1 MVFKRGAFVPLLI
14 YSINDIII
22 FMDEVINVKEK
33 TKFKDKIKNFYKNI
47 FSNPYKTTLYT
58 GALVFVILLIY
69 YILVITLK
77 DNFYSAY
84 SDDVYQ
90 YYPMMIDFIKG
101 VKSGQWSLFS
111 YTNYLGS
118 SVFSDTY
125 YVPVDHFTLIIF
137 LLSYIVPTEIAMSI
151 VELIKLISGMM
162 ALCIFMSL
170 KGYKPKWI
178 HLIGL
183 LYFSSSGITCFSC
196 FPSFTSLAF
205 YLPFSLIIAHQF
217 LKKRWYFVP
226 PFAMLCVCYNYY
238 LAYTVFA
245 FMAFTILVML
255 ILERE
260 KWYNVIIKTAIY
272 VGLIIFG
279 LLMGAAIF
287 IPSVLFILKST
298 SRSVVE
304 GSSLAKMVEIVK
316 TYIEIPLTCISSFFV
331 MIKNVFVNGVGLL
344 KTNNIIIRDSF
355 VQVRHLVHTVSRAR
369 YSDGVLYF
377 SSFFDPEVLYRIM
390 GSSFVPS
397 TPSSFY
403 GYLGS
408 YFLEH
413 ASLYITGVGILISS
427 YIWFLKDFKSKVYK
441 VILVVLV
448 IVVSLP
454 IFSYIFSANL
464 SVLYTRWVNV
474 LTIPLLLI
482 AAHVLEQTNLEDIK
496 LKHIIVL
503 CVMFMYV
510 ALFTAT
516 HHFENLTA
524 LAVKNEWSEE
534 LIHFENTLYYYS
546 ILLVFAVIVAFIVFA
561 IIRNKSKKIKAI
573 IAPFAGLLI
582 VGAIALLGSL
592 LLASYSKGGE
602 AMFKTE
608 YLGTKPLFDTDA
620 LLANEIFAFVTL
632 ILIICAAYFITFKKK
647 KLLIVV
653 IALEFITSAC
663 FSFGTP
669 AIMGIEETI
678 YRNTRTV
685 ASVVENN
692 TDTSDVHRVYVDAS
706 ISSLEREN
714 IARFF
719 GVGTNQN
726 IFHSFINATTDD
738 VANILFDVA
747 DEGQANKDAINVY
760 SYYMNVLLGYKYVVA
775 SKGSGFEN
783 YDETLFDKIYDDGTY
798 IILEF
803 KDFEYFLTYTD
814 FIYRDTFTSIKSSI
828 NKSLRAAYLNKYGI
842 VDSSFKE
849 VMSQYISESE
859 EAKDYSEDTKTY
871 YLSNKFSL
879 AKAKTEAIDSKN
891 YKMYEFLEKHRI
903 DTRSYSL
910 NIYALNDAA
919 NHIDEGSIFI
929 EFENGERY
937 FLDST
942 NVRSMHDSTFHV
954 PVYGTKDGISLIDG
968 TYSKQISPNPDG
980 TQSKPKYIGILDSY
994 SGNTVSLGAEAIFS
1008 SSGEFMKYENYT
1020 EESVPSVSPYFR
1032 YRYSSEVYEG
1042 LINISATSRL
1052 SLSSIVVQYDDGS
1065 MSLEATEFNNN
1076 KKIKYIYIDKGSYS
1090 QSDSVPSITISLRDS
1105 THKYSDNKTDKM
1117 LKKNGSKL
1125 IVSYKNESQSDG
1137 YEILMVPYSYSE
1149 EWALVS
1155 GNVKEIISVDGGF
1168 IGLVVPRNID
1178 SNEII
1183 IKFKPRGFNASLL
1196 ISGVCV
1202 FIYAASLATYIIIK
1216 KKKTEVKHGETHS
1229 DSTSV

>member
-1 MVFKRGAFVPLLI
+1 
-14 YSINDIII
+14 
-22 FMDEVINVKEK
+22 MDEVINVKEK
-33 TKFKDKIKNFYKNI
+33 TKFKDKIKNFYRNI

-69 YILVITLK
+69 YVLVISLK

-90 YYPMMIDFIKG
+90 YYPMMIDFVKG
-101 VKSGQWSLFS
+101 VKSGQWSMFS

-162 ALCIFMSL
+162 ALCLFMSL

-255 ILERE
+255 IIEKQ
-260 KWYNVIIKTAIY
+260 KWYNIIFKTAIY
-272 VGLIIFG
+272 VGLIVFG
-279 LLMGAAIF
+279 LFMGAAIF

-304 GSSLAKMVEIVK
+304 GSSLSKMIEIVK
-316 TYIEIPLTCISSFFV
+316 TYIEIPLTCLTSFFV

-344 KTNNIIIRDSF
+344 KNNNIIIRDSF
-355 VQVRHLVHTVSRAR
+355 VQLRHLVHTVSRAR

-427 YIWFLKDFKSKVYK
+427 YIWFLKDYKSKAFK
-441 VILVVLV
+441 VILAVLV
-448 IVVSLP
+448 VVVSLP

-496 LKHIIVL
+496 LKHMIVL

-573 IAPFAGLLI
+573 VAPFAGALI
-582 VGAIALLGSL
+582 LGAIVLLGSL
-592 LLASYSKGGE
+592 LLVSYSKGGE
-602 AMFKTE
+602 NMFKTE

-632 ILIICAAYFITFKKK
+632 ILIICAAYFIVYKKK
-647 KLLIVV
+647 KLLITV

-678 YRNTRTV
+678 YRNTRNV
-685 ASVVENN
+685 AAIVENN

-706 ISSLEREN
+706 IPSLEREN

-726 IFHSFINATTDD
+726 IFHSFINATTDEI
-738 VANILFDVA
+738 ANIIFEVA
-747 DEGQANKDAINVY
+747 DEGQANKDAMNVY
-760 SYYMNVLLGYKYVVA
+760 SYYMNILLGYKYIVA
-775 SKGSGFEN
+775 SKSSGFAN
-783 YDETLFDKIYDDGTY
+783 YDETMFNLIYDDGTY

-803 KDFEYFLTYTD
+803 KDFEYFLIYND
-814 FIYRDTFTSIKSSI
+814 FIYRDTFDSIKSSI
-828 NKSLRAAYLNKYGI
+828 NKNVRAAYLNKYGI
-842 VDSSFKE
+842 VNSDFKE
-849 VMSQYISESE
+849 QLSVYMNESE
-859 EAKDYSEDTKTY
+859 EAKDFNESSKSY
-871 YLSNKFSL
+871 YLSPKSSISKTTKTDINGKTYNIYALLNKH
-879 AKAKTEAIDSKN
+879 T
-891 YKMYEFLEKHRI
+891 I
-903 DTRSYSL
+903 DTRSYSI

-919 NHIDEGSIFI
+919 DDINNQSVFI

-937 FLDST
+937 FLSSS
-942 NVRSMHDSTFHV
+942 NVRSMHESTFHV
-954 PVYGTKDGISLIDG
+954 PVYGTKEGISLVDG
-968 TYSKQISPNPDG
+968 TYDKQIQPNPDG
-980 TQSKPKYIGILDSY
+980 TQSKPKYIGVLEEDS
-994 SGNTVSLGAEAIFS
+994 SSTITIGVEAIFS
-1008 SSGEFMKYENYT
+1008 SSGNFMEYENYT
-1020 EESVPSVSPYFR
+1020 EESVPSVAPYFR
-1032 YRYSSEVYEG
+1032 YSYSSEYYDG
-1042 LINISATSRL
+1042 MMNISATSRL
-1052 SLSSIVVQYDDGS
+1052 ALSSIVVQYDDGS
-1065 MSLEATEFNNN
+1065 MSQEATEFNNT
-1076 KKIKYIYIDKGSYS
+1076 KKVKYIYVDKGSYS
-1090 QSDSVPSITISLRDS
+1090 QSSSAPSITVTLRDS
-1105 THKYSDNKTDKM
+1105 TNKYSDNKTDKT
-1117 LKKNGSKL
+1117 LKKSGSKL
-1125 IVSYKNESQSDG
+1125 IVSYKNETQSDG
-1137 YEILMVPYSYSE
+1137 YEILMVPYSYSA
-1149 EWALVS
+1149 EW
-1155 GNVKEIISVDGGF
+1155 EIISGDVEKIVDVDGGF
-1168 IGLVVPRNID
+1168 IGLVVPKNIE
-1178 SNEII
+1178 SNEIV
-1183 IKFKPRGFNASLL
+1183 IKFKPRGFNAGLL
-1196 ISGVCV
+1196 ISIACTL
-1202 FIYAASLATYIIIK
+1202 IYVGALSTYIIIK
-1216 KKKTEVKHGETHS
+1216 KKKLEVKDGKT
-1229 DSTSV
+1229 DNNNTSL